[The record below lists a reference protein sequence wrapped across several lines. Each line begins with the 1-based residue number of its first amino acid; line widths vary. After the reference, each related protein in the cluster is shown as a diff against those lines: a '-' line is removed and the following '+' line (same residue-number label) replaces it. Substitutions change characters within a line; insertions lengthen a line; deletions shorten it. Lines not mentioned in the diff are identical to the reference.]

1 MSVTKFYVDQEI
13 FITGGSGFIGKAL
26 IEKIMRSFPEFSKIY
41 VLLRSKV
48 NKSADERLQILLKDP
63 VFERVRREQPQ
74 NFQKIFS
81 IAGDCKE
88 LGLGISPDDRKRI
101 ENVTMIF
108 HSAASVR
115 FDDNFKDAIL
125 LNTRGAFELIKIA
138 EGLKKLKAF
147 IHIST
152 TYSNPDRHVVEE
164 KIYPPLADWRTTIKL
179 AEHYDTKMLNI
190 LFAKYSSHQPNTYTF
205 TKHLAEHIVN
215 DHRHKIPILLYRP
228 SIVVSSIFEPVPGWI
243 DNFNGPIGLLIA
255 CGLGILRT
263 SHANPNVRADIVPV
277 DVCVQG
283 LILAGYKLGNLIEA
297 TREDQLLE
305 VVNCSNAL
313 IRTFCFGK
321 IIELGRTIIRKN
333 PLEKCM
339 WLPSGSIT
347 DNVIWHYVRLQRRI
361 FMSCQAL
368 YKFYT
373 TQWLFLNDN
382 FLALKNVIPPEDF
395 KIYVLMR
402 NKGGK
407 TADQRLRILLKDP
420 VFNRAQEEQPE
431 SFKNIFAIAG
441 DCKEL
446 GLGISPVDRKRI
458 ENVTMI
464 FHSAASVRFDD
475 NFKDAILLNTRGAF
489 ELIKI
494 AEGLK
499 KLKAFIHISTTYS
512 NPDRHVVEEKIYPP
526 LADWRT
532 TIKLAEH
539 YDTKMLNILFAKYS
553 SHQPNT
559 YTFTKHLAEQ
569 IVNDSR
575 DKIPILLY
583 RPSMVTS
590 SLLEPVP
597 GWLDNFNGPIGLLVA
612 CGAGVMMTNYSN
624 PNIKADMVT
633 IDVTVQGLLLAGYK
647 IGNRFEPMTL
657 DKPLDVLHCSRANV
671 KPVTYGALTEAGK
684 RLVRQNPFEKFIWLP
699 CGSVTTNPILHY
711 TRNQR
716 RIAMASQALQT
727 FYTTQ
732 WLFSNEKFLELESL
746 ISSED
751 LDKLR
756 LFQYMKAEL
765 DTLIWRG
772 IGGCKEFLLREPP
785 NATQSAR
792 LRLKFFF
799 FMHYL
804 AQFVGAV
811 LIGRLMYFLYKK
823 LCSTA

>member
-1 MSVTKFYVDQEI
+1 MSVTKFYIDQEI

-41 VLLRSKV
+41 VLLRSKM
-48 NKSADERLQILLKDP
+48 NKSADERLQILLQDP

-74 NFQKIFS
+74 SFKKIFA

-138 EGLKKLKAF
+138 ECLKKLKAF

-152 TYSNPDRHVVEE
+152 TYSNPDRQVVEE

-190 LFAKYSSHQPNTYTF
+190 LFAKYSSYQPNTYTF

-283 LILAGYKLGNLIEA
+283 LILAGYKLGNLTEA
-297 TREDQLLE
+297 TREDQLLQ

-347 DNVIWHYVRLQRRI
+347 DNVIWHYVRFITGQLSLALIGDCLILLARRKPILLKLQRRI

-373 TQWLFLNDN
+373 TQWLFLNEN
-382 FLALKNVIPPEDF
+382 FLALKNLIPPEDLP
-395 KIYVLMR
+395 K
-402 NKGGK
+402 
-407 TADQRLRILLKDP
+407 
-420 VFNRAQEEQPE
+420 
-431 SFKNIFAIAG
+431 
-441 DCKEL
+441 L
-446 GLGISPVDRKRI
+446 GLFQNVDIDDETFYINGIRGAKQFLLHEPLEATRGARI
-458 ENVTMI
+458 RLQFLFFLNYFVQI
-464 FHSAASVRFDD
+464 A
-475 NFKDAILLNTRGAF
+475 AILL
-489 ELIKI
+489 
-494 AEGLK
+494 
-499 KLKAFIHISTTYS
+499 
-512 NPDRHVVEEKIYPP
+512 
-526 LADWRT
+526 
-532 TIKLAEH
+532 
-539 YDTKMLNILFAKYS
+539 
-553 SHQPNT
+553 
-559 YTFTKHLAEQ
+559 
-569 IVNDSR
+569 
-575 DKIPILLY
+575 
-583 RPSMVTS
+583 
-590 SLLEPVP
+590 
-597 GWLDNFNGPIGLLVA
+597 
-612 CGAGVMMTNYSN
+612 
-624 PNIKADMVT
+624 
-633 IDVTVQGLLLAGYK
+633 
-647 IGNRFEPMTL
+647 
-657 DKPLDVLHCSRANV
+657 
-671 KPVTYGALTEAGK
+671 
-684 RLVRQNPFEKFIWLP
+684 
-699 CGSVTTNPILHY
+699 
-711 TRNQR
+711 
-716 RIAMASQALQT
+716 
-727 FYTTQ
+727 
-732 WLFSNEKFLELESL
+732 
-746 ISSED
+746 
-751 LDKLR
+751 
-756 LFQYMKAEL
+756 
-765 DTLIWRG
+765 
-772 IGGCKEFLLREPP
+772 
-785 NATQSAR
+785 
-792 LRLKFFF
+792 
-799 FMHYL
+799 
-804 AQFVGAV
+804 
-811 LIGRLMYFLYKK
+811 IGRVLLQYLYGK
-823 LCSTA
+823 LTNA